1 MSIYYRKIV
10 VGKCIPLREK
20 GGSKRADFAG
30 SPKFGKILTLG

>member
-20 GGSKRADFAG
+20 GG
-30 SPKFGKILTLG
+30 PKEPILPGRQNLGKY